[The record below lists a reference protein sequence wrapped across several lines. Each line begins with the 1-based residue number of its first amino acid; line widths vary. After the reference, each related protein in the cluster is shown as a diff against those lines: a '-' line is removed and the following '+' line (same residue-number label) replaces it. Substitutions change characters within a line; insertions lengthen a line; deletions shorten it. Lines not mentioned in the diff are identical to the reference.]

1 MKNSI
6 LLCLLIFLFASCDKK
21 ESTDTPTPP
30 APPISPTTNSSFSQF
45 SVTEEKF
52 EQSAKILKREV
63 AFLNNKP
70 AMKYVRMFSYDA
82 NNRCQQLQIGTI
94 DSSLNSPQFNLTQT
108 ISFKYD
114 GASLLPASLSSVRT
128 VFPNLV
134 TTFYYKYNSGGLKVM
149 DSVRVKNLAGEPADR
164 TVRYIYEGFRVYT
177 TPVFT
182 GFSTD
187 NNPFD
192 TLDLLK
198 AGNIEKLISKS
209 TSSGAERIV
218 IYNFTYDQFINPY
231 NKLNIANSLY
241 FENAGIGLGYN
252 VPLETHYL
260 GVTINNLTSWS
271 SGSYTANFKYAYDK
285 DKYPV
290 KKEMTLPGD
299 PNPYQVIYF
308 EY

>member
-1 MKNSI
+1 
-6 LLCLLIFLFASCDKK
+6 
-21 ESTDTPTPP
+21 
-30 APPISPTTNSSFSQF
+30 
-45 SVTEEKF
+45 
-52 EQSAKILKREV
+52 
-63 AFLNNKP
+63 
-70 AMKYVRMFSYDA
+70 MKYVRMFSYDA

-260 GVTINNLTSWS
+260 GVTINNLATWNT
-271 SGSYTANFKYAYDK
+271 GSYTANFKYVYDK

-290 KKEMTLPGD
+290 KKEMILPGD
-299 PNPYQVIYF
+299 PNPYQVTYF
-308 EY
+308 QY